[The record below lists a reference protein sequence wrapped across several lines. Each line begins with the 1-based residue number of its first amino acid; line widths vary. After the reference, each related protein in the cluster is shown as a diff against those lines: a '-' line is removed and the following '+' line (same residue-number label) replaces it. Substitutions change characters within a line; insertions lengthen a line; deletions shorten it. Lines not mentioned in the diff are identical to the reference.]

1 MTAIVFYYLLAINI
15 ISFFIYG
22 IDKWKAIHNRW
33 RISETSLIG
42 LAVIGGS
49 IGALVGMLIFHH
61 KVRKPK
67 FYVGVPII
75 LAVQLV
81 VYLCVI
87 LM

>member
-1 MTAIVFYYLLAINI
+1 MSAIVFYYLLAINI
-15 ISFFIYG
+15 VTFFIYG

-33 RISETSLIG
+33 RISEASLIG

-49 IGALVGMLIFHH
+49 VGALGGMLIFHH